1 MQIQKITV
9 GRMKIDSDAYTDLIS
24 DVYAP
29 ILHALYPEKNGLFFL
44 QDGAP
49 SHTSEKSEKVLKKI
63 FGKNVIQNPANSPDL
78 NVLDYHTWDHWD
90 KMVQSGNVKTL
101 LDLKREVVVAYQKLN
116 MDEIRKAIDSWPKRL
131 EKCLAAN
138 GDRFEYAM

>member
-1 MQIQKITV
+1 M
-9 GRMKIDSDAYTDLIS
+9 
-24 DVYAP
+24 
-29 ILHALYPEKNGLFFL
+29 
-44 QDGAP
+44 
-49 SHTSEKSEKVLKKI
+49 
-63 FGKNVIQNPANSPDL
+63 IQNPANSPDL

-90 KMVQSGNVKTL
+90 KMVQIGNVKTL

-116 MDEIRKAIDSWPKRL
+116 MDEIRKAIDSWLKRL

>member
-1 MQIQKITV
+1 
-9 GRMKIDSDAYTDLIS
+9 
-24 DVYAP
+24 
-29 ILHALYPEKNGLFFL
+29 
-44 QDGAP
+44 
-49 SHTSEKSEKVLKKI
+49 
-63 FGKNVIQNPANSPDL
+63 
-78 NVLDYHTWDHWD
+78 
-90 KMVQSGNVKTL
+90 MVQIGNVKTL